1 MAKTSRPT
9 WVGVRREERRT
20 QRQIKARGKSVGMRE
35 KRDYQGILLHERIL
49 KGKER
54 GQGKRWRR
62 GYVCVR
68 EKSGKKGAEK
78 GKGKE
83 GVIG

>member
-1 MAKTSRPT
+1 MAKKSRPT

-20 QRQIKARGKSVGMRE
+20 QRRIKARGKSVGMRE

-54 GQGKRWRR
+54 
-62 GYVCVR
+62 
-68 EKSGKKGAEK
+68 
-78 GKGKE
+78 
-83 GVIG
+83 